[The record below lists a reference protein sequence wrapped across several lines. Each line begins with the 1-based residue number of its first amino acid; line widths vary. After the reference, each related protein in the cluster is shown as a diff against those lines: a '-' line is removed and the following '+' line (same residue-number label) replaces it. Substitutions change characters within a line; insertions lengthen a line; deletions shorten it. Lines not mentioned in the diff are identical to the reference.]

1 MDGIRMSGVLRD
13 SASRSRPAAQ
23 WRRTAQKLLRNRS
36 LVIGGVIVLIM
47 VVCALFAPWLSPF
60 DPSLQDTD
68 HTLAAPSTRFL
79 LGTDMFGRDQLSRI
93 IFGTRLSF
101 EVGLVSVSIA
111 LLLGTFLG
119 LMAATTRGWVD
130 NLIMRLMDVLFA
142 FPFLLL
148 VLAIMAAFGTTLLN
162 AMIAIGIVYTP
173 SFARVARAS
182 ALSVMEQGYIEA
194 SQGLGAKK
202 SRIVLRHVLPNIR
215 GPMII
220 QTTLSLAFAIL
231 AESALSFLGL
241 GAQPPTPSW
250 GLMLNE
256 GRDFFTQASWLAIFP
271 GAAITLAVLGFNL
284 LGDGLR
290 DVLDPRLQS

>member
-1 MDGIRMSGVLRD
+1 M
-13 SASRSRPAAQ
+13 
-23 WRRTAQKLLRNRS
+23 
-36 LVIGGVIVLIM
+36 LIM

-231 AESALSFLGL
+231 AEAALSFLGL

>member
-1 MDGIRMSGVLRD
+1 MSGVLR
-13 SASRSRPAAQ
+13 SSPPRQVPQ
-23 WRRTAQKLLRNRS
+23 WRRTGLKLLRNRA
-36 LVIGGVIVLIM
+36 LVIGSVIVLIM
-47 VVCALFAPWLSPF
+47 VICAVFAPWLSPY
-60 DPSLQDTD
+60 DPSAQDTD
-68 HTLAAPSTRFL
+68 HTLAAPSARFL
-79 LGTDMFGRDQLSRI
+79 LGSDMFGRDQLSRI
-93 IFGTRLSF
+93 IYGTRLSF
-101 EVGLVSVSIA
+101 EVSLVSVSIA
-111 LLLGTFLG
+111 LLLGTSLG
-119 LMAATTRGWVD
+119 LMAATTRGWLD
-130 NLIMRLMDVLFA
+130 NLIMRLMDLLFA

-148 VLAIMAAFGTTLLN
+148 VLAIMAAFGTTLIN

-182 ALSVMEQGYIEA
+182 ALSVMELGYIEA
-194 SQGLGAKK
+194 SYGLGAKRA
-202 SRIVLRHVLPNIR
+202 RIILRHVLPNIR

-231 AESALSFLGL
+231 AEAALSFLGL

>member
-1 MDGIRMSGVLRD
+1 MSGVLPKATGR
-13 SASRSRPAAQ
+13 AVPE
-23 WRRTAQKLLRNRS
+23 WRRGVRRWLRNRS
-36 LVIGGVIVLIM
+36 LVIGGVIVLGL
-47 VVCALFAPWLSPF
+47 VLVALLAPWIAPY
-60 DPSLQDTD
+60 DPSLQNTD
-68 HTLAAPSTRFL
+68 HTLAPPSVHSL

-93 IFGTRLSF
+93 IYGSRLSL
-101 EVGLVSVSIA
+101 EVSLVSVGLA
-111 LLLGTFLG
+111 VLAGTLLGLI
-119 LMAATTRGWVD
+119 AAINRGWAD
-130 NLIMRLMDVLFA
+130 DLIMRLMDLLFA

-173 SFARVARAS
+173 SFARVTRAS

-194 SQGLGAKK
+194 SHGLGAGGA
-202 SRIVLRHVLPNIR
+202 RIIFRHVLPNIR
-215 GPMII
+215 GPMIV

-231 AESALSFLGL
+231 AEAALSFLGL

-256 GRDFFTQASWLAIFP
+256 GRDFFAQASWLAIFP
-271 GAAITLAVLGFNL
+271 GAAITLVVLGFNL

-290 DVLDPRLQS
+290 DVLDPRQS